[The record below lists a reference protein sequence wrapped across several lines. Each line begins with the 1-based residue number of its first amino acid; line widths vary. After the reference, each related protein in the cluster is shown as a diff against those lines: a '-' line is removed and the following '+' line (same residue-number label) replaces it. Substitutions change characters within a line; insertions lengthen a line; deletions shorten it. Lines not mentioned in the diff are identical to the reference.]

1 VGKVIEAVVE
11 ILEPVEDADLLEH
24 YARQAVQL
32 TLEATGAAGSVG
44 GVGIVLAGSAYV
56 RELNQ
61 RYRGEPGDT
70 DVLAFPME
78 EPGSPD
84 IFAGTSDAILG
95 DVIISLPT
103 ASSQAEEYGHPLA
116 VEVALLVS
124 HGILHLLGYDDQDAS
139 GEEGMWEKQR
149 EVLARL
155 TAPTV

>member
-1 VGKVIEAVVE
+1 VE
-11 ILEPVEDADLLEH
+11 ILDAVDDVKLLEH
-24 YARQAVQL
+24 YVRQAAQL
-32 TLEATGAAGSVG
+32 TLELTGAAGRTG
-44 GVGIVLAGSAYV
+44 GIGIVLAGSAYV

-78 EPGSPD
+78 EPEDQDPFS
-84 IFAGTSDAILG
+84 GTPDAILG

-116 VEVALLVS
+116 VEVALLVA
-124 HGILHLLGYDDQDAS
+124 HGILHLLGYDDQDAC

-155 TAPTV
+155 TAPTA